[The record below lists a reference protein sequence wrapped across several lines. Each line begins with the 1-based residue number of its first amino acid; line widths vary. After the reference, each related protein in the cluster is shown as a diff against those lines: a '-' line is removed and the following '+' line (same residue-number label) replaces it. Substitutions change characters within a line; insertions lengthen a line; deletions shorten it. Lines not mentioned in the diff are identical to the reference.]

1 MEQTLMDKLTILAD
15 SAKYDVAC
23 TSSGASRTARPGTVG
38 SCYAPGCCH
47 AFTADGRCVSL
58 LKVLMTNCCSFD
70 CGYCV
75 NRRSNDIPRATF
87 APREL
92 AELTMEFYRRNY
104 IEGLFLSSAVLGTP
118 DYTTERMLA
127 VLRLLRGEYRFGGY
141 IHAKAIP
148 GTSPELV
155 QQLGYLADRL
165 SVNVELPSERSLNL
179 LAPDKGRH
187 SIFRPM
193 KQIAVSGAASREE
206 LTLYRHAPKFAPAGQ
221 STQMI
226 VGASP
231 ETDYHILKL
240 TEGMYQKYGLKRVF
254 YSAYIPV
261 AEDTRL
267 PALDTKPPLLR
278 EHRLY
283 QADWLLRF
291 YQFKADEIL
300 DKDNPNFNP
309 YLDPKCNWAVQ
320 HYGLFPVDV
329 NRAPFEML
337 LRVPGIGPK
346 SARRI
351 WRARKQAALGLDEL
365 KRMGVVLKRAQYFI
379 TCRGFSGA
387 HPGRGSAGREHIT
400 RALIDPNV
408 FSGSCEQ
415 LSLFS
420 PPAVESHRAG
430 RAAPGGCPNGTRG
443 GRAMSC
449 QGAVNPKGARKLHDA
464 DVVYLYDGSFEGFL
478 CCVYESFAQHE
489 LPFAVWTPQQ
499 ETATL
504 YPVKDIATDPA
515 VARRV
520 FASFGKKLGAETE
533 YLVSRDF
540 LSGQEDKEL
549 LLLRFLHLAFALGP
563 GTVKREGHPVVAPLY
578 AMKKSLDWEVDKF
591 QGFVRF
597 EEHDGMLGAVIHPK
611 NYILPLLRPHF
622 CGRFPEE
629 DFMIYDA
636 VHQAVLLHE
645 GRSTRLLELAAPL
658 ELPPP
663 SAREQQFQALWTQ
676 FYKTLEIKA
685 RHNEKGRMTHCPKRF
700 WADMVELQGEL

>member
-1 MEQTLMDKLTILAD
+1 MPLFFESKAICSFAYGFFFYTLFSVRGCIFMEQTLMDKLTILAD

-23 TSSGASRTARPGTVG
+23 TSSGASRTARAGTVG

-75 NRRSNDIPRATF
+75 NRKSNDIPRATF

-104 IEGLFLSSAVLGTP
+104 IEGLFLSSAVLGSP

-240 TEGMYQKYGLKRVF
+240 TEGMYQKYSLKRVF

-291 YQFKADEIL
+291 YQFEADEIL
-300 DKDNPNFNP
+300 DQDNPNFNP

-379 TCRGFSGA
+379 TCRGFAGA
-387 HPGRGSAGREHIT
+387 QPGRGSAGRERIT
-400 RALIDPNV
+400 RALIDPGV

-415 LSLFS
+415 LSLLS
-420 PPAVESHRAG
+420 PPAVDNLIG
-430 RAAPGGCPNGTRG
+430 QGVPPRAAVRMV
-443 GRAMSC
+443 REE
-449 QGAVNPKGARKLHDA
+449 AVQ
-464 DVVYLYDGSFEGFL
+464 
-478 CCVYESFAQHE
+478 C
-489 LPFAVWTPQQ
+489 
-499 ETATL
+499 
-504 YPVKDIATDPA
+504 
-515 VARRV
+515 
-520 FASFGKKLGAETE
+520 
-533 YLVSRDF
+533 
-540 LSGQEDKEL
+540 
-549 LLLRFLHLAFALGP
+549 LAKAL
-563 GTVKREGHPVVAPLY
+563 
-578 AMKKSLDWEVDKF
+578 
-591 QGFVRF
+591 
-597 EEHDGMLGAVIHPK
+597 
-611 NYILPLLRPHF
+611 
-622 CGRFPEE
+622 
-629 DFMIYDA
+629 
-636 VHQAVLLHE
+636 
-645 GRSTRLLELAAPL
+645 
-658 ELPPP
+658 
-663 SAREQQFQALWTQ
+663 
-676 FYKTLEIKA
+676 
-685 RHNEKGRMTHCPKRF
+685 
-700 WADMVELQGEL
+700 